1 MSLEKEGP
9 DHKGFPGRAKTRDG
23 GEMLEDGE
31 VGVVR
36 RVFPKADFWLRVE
49 DGPGTRTEQEGG
61 NGGQRHGE
69 GAESTLL
76 SSANGAASGE
86 GWKHAGSQVST
97 GHPA

>member
-36 RVFPKADFWLRVE
+36 RVFPKADFWL
-49 DGPGTRTEQEGG
+49 
-61 NGGQRHGE
+61 
-69 GAESTLL
+69 
-76 SSANGAASGE
+76 
-86 GWKHAGSQVST
+86 
-97 GHPA
+97 

>member
-9 DHKGFPGRAKTRDG
+9 DHEGFPGRAKTRDG

-49 DGPGTRTEQEGG
+49 DGPAVRAQ
-61 NGGQRHGE
+61 GQ
-69 GAESTLL
+69 SL
-76 SSANGAASGE
+76 SLI
-86 GWKHAGSQVST
+86 HI
-97 GHPA
+97 